1 MPIEE
6 WKEPIYLLQKG
17 ENKRWHHYFQRKK
30 DENLS
35 LRQLEQKL
43 KEEYHTIIVK
53 PWANRRQLCDELKK
67 HFADYDVKKFVEC
80 YDFEKQQP
88 KKYNEDY
95 IPISASQLSDWSR
108 KDEWEDRIF
117 QETRDIQESN
127 SKLKLKIKA
136 DNDMEVFQLQEKA
149 RLLNL
154 QDLVYGLE
162 TKSLN
167 GTQRQAITKSNKD
180 LQDATNRDLG
190 EVKDI
195 NQSNVQADVK
205 ASTENINNNTYE
217 VPDDIADVVL
227 NAIKRERTNSI

>member
-1 MPIEE
+1 MPITE

-35 LRQLEQKL
+35 LKQLEQKL
-43 KEEYHTIIVK
+43 KEEYHTIIGKKWV
-53 PWANRRQLCDELKK
+53 NRGQLCEELNK

-80 YDFEKQQP
+80 YDFEEHKP
-88 KKYNEDY
+88 KNYNEDY
-95 IPISASQLSDWSR
+95 TPISASQLSEWSR
-108 KDEWEDRIF
+108 KDNWEDRIY
-117 QETRDIQESN
+117 QETRDIEETN
-127 SKLKLKIKA
+127 SQMKLRIKA
-136 DNDMEVFQLQEKA
+136 DNDMEIFRLQEKA

-154 QDLVYGLE
+154 QDLVDGLE
-162 TKSLN
+162 AKMLN

-195 NQSNVQADVK
+195 NQTNANVNAEVK
-205 ASTENINNNTYE
+205 SEITTNLLDRIKEKRGE
-217 VPDDIADVVL
+217 LDDIRSD
-227 NAIKRERTNSI
+227 